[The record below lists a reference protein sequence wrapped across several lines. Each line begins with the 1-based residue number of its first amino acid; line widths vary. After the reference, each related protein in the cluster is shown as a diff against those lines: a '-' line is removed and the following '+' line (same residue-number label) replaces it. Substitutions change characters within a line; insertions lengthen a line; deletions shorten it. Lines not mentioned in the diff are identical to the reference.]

1 MASQTDASFI
11 GAVNA
16 QETKQIKGLN
26 NLEKRLIKA
35 EKKKHTEELERV
47 TDLQDELFPN
57 QGLQERSGNFSEFY
71 LESGNV
77 LMEQLFE
84 VLKPLENRFE
94 IVVV

>member
-1 MASQTDASFI
+1 MH
-11 GAVNA
+11 
-16 QETKQIKGLN
+16 

-35 EKKKHTEELERV
+35 EKKKHAEELERV

-71 LESGNV
+71 MESGNV
-77 LMEQLFE
+77 LIEQLFE